1 MCYNI
6 TNAINNEYMECF
18 YDYLKYF
25 GLEMVENSNKLVN
38 FLTIN
43 PLELGNSIAF

>member
-25 GLEMVENSNKLVN
+25 CLEMVENNNKLSYNKPVG
-38 FLTIN
+38 TW
-43 PLELGNSIAF
+43 EQH